1 MFACAHV
8 HNQPIYY
15 KMKRIFFT
23 LVVCLVSTMIWAVP
37 AKRVT
42 FSHTQKDGT
51 VLTLMLVGD
60 EHLHYYINQDTNE
73 PMQLGEDG
81 DYKVIAPMVLK
92 GLQEKADVRRAAV
105 NAERVKR
112 LPGIKATQQGG
123 PNKAIGE
130 YNNMFGEK
138 KGLVILVNFK
148 DVQMVT
154 SNPQEAFYNQF
165 NQPGYNLNGHIG
177 SVADYFH
184 DQSYGQFSLN
194 FDVVGPVTV
203 SKDMAY
209 YGAPSPDGD
218 NDTYPATMVIE
229 ALQLVDPLVNFADYD
244 WNGDGEVD
252 QVFVVYAGYNEAQ
265 GADENTI
272 WPHEWNLYSA
282 SYWGDGEGYQFMD
295 GVYIDTYACSSELAG
310 YYGTTLDGI
319 GTACHEFSHC
329 LGYPD
334 MYDTD
339 YANNGQGNNMGYY
352 DVMAAGSYNGPAS
365 GTVPCGYTAY
375 ERWMAGWIEPTVLTD
390 PATIKN
396 MPALNDEGA
405 AYVIY
410 NSSNNNEYLMLEN
423 RQCNRW
429 FGYTSGLE
437 AGHGILITHCD
448 YDATAWSYNQV
459 NAYSTHQRFTYVPA
473 DKSYGGSYIDYYWS
487 DFFPGTDN
495 VTTFT
500 GSTHKSYGGKW
511 FNRENGSTTIP
522 HEITEITE
530 NNGLI
535 SFLFDGGV
543 EEVSVTIGATGYATL
558 YYSDLDL
565 VVPEGV
571 TAKTYIVNE
580 NFELEESRTFA
591 EGNVIPAG
599 YGVVLTGEPGT
610 YQFAEAKMPLVK
622 RIPTMLSGSDEEA
635 MTEGGALYYK
645 LSLDKNN
652 TPGTVGFYWGAPNG
666 GAFMNGAHK
675 AYLVI
680 PGESMAKNVSAF
692 PFYGKTVVDGVKG
705 IKDNDDDDG
714 VLYNLGGQRVDSS
727 FKGIVIKNGKK
738 MIIK

>member
-1 MFACAHV
+1 MRV
-8 HNQPIYY
+8 HARDKLCY
-15 KMKRIFFT
+15 KMKRFVFS
-23 LVVCLVSTMIWAVP
+23 LVACLFSAMLWAVP

-42 FSHTQKDGT
+42 FTHTQKDGT

-60 EHLHYYINQDTNE
+60 EHLHYYINQTTNE
-73 PMQLGEDG
+73 PMQLEEDG

-92 GLQEKADVRRAAV
+92 GLQEKASERRAAI

-112 LPGIKATQQGG
+112 LPGIKAMQQDG
-123 PNKAIGE
+123 PHRAIGE
-130 YNNMFGEK
+130 YNSMTGEK

-148 DVQMVT
+148 DVTMKT
-154 SNPQEAFYNQF
+154 ANAQEAFDNQF

-184 DQSYGQFSLN
+184 DQSYGQFSLD
-194 FDVVGPVTV
+194 FDVVGPVQV
-203 SKDMAY
+203 SQNMSY
-209 YGAPSPDGD
+209 YGANKGGSRG
-218 NDTYPATMVIE
+218 NDSHPAEMVIE

-244 WNGDGEVD
+244 WDGDGEVD
-252 QVFVVYAGYNEAQ
+252 QVFVIYAGYNEAQ
-265 GADENTI
+265 GAAANTI
-272 WPHEWNLYSA
+272 WPHEWNLSSA
-282 SYWGDGEGYQFMD
+282 AYYGDGDGYQFMD
-295 GVYIDTYACSSELAG
+295 GVYIDTYACSSELCG
-310 YYGTTLDGI
+310 KSGTRLDGI

-334 MYDTD
+334 LYDTD
-339 YANNGQGNNMGYY
+339 YSGGVGMDHY
-352 DVMAAGSYNGPAS
+352 DLMCSGSYNGPNS
-365 GTVPCGYTAY
+365 GEVPCGYTAY
-375 ERWMAGWIEPTVLTD
+375 ERWMAGWLEPTELTD
-390 PATIKN
+390 PATITN

-410 NSSNNNEYLMLEN
+410 NSSNNNEFLMLEN
-423 RQCNRW
+423 RHADRW
-429 FGYTSGLE
+429 FSYWSGYT
-437 AGHGILITHCD
+437 AGHGLFITHCD
-448 YDATAWSYNQV
+448 YDATTWAYNNV
-459 NAYSTHQRFTYVPA
+459 NNDPNHQRLTYIPA
-473 DKSYGGSYIDYYWS
+473 DGGYDGYYLNDYYA
-487 DFFPGTDN
+487 DFFPAGG
-495 VTTFT
+495 TTFNGT
-500 GSTHKSYGGKW
+500 SHTSVGGKW
-511 FNRENGSTTIP
+511 FNNENGSKTIP
-522 HEITEITE
+522 HSLTEITE
-530 NNGLI
+530 NNGFI
-535 SFLFDGGV
+535 NFLFDGGYQGV
-543 EEVSVTIGATGYATL
+543 TVTIGATGYATL

-591 EGNVIPAG
+591 KGSVIPAG

-610 YQFAEAKMPLVK
+610 YQFVEEKLQLAK

-652 TPGTVGFYWGAPNG
+652 TPGTVGFYWGAPDG

-692 PFYGKTVVDGVKG
+692 PFYGKTVVDD
-705 IKDNDDDDG
+705 IEIINENEYENEDG
-714 VLYNLGGQRVDSS
+714 ALYNLGGQRVDGS